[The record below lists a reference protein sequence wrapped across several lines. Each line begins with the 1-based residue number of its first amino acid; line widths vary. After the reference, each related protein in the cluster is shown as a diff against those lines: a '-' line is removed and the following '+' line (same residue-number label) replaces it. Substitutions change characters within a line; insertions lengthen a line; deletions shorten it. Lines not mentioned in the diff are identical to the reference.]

1 MGERFSGIDRLRLST
16 PTVGSM
22 TQIFHPSMNTFS
34 KVTIFGGLAIVAA
47 LTFGW
52 DRISRSPY
60 ITEADVVREQ
70 PVPFSH
76 EHHVSG
82 LGIDCR
88 FCHTTV
94 ETSAFAGL
102 PATEICMGCHSQ
114 IWKDS
119 PMLEPVRESYRTGR
133 PLKWT
138 RVHDLPDFV
147 YFNHSIHLAKGIGC
161 ESCHG
166 RVDKMPLMRRTA
178 SLQMGWCLDC
188 HDHPERQIR
197 DRDDVFRMGLT
208 RSDAREHGAEL
219 VREYGIDLKQLTD
232 CWICH
237 R

>member
-1 MGERFSGIDRLRLST
+1 MA
-16 PTVGSM
+16 
-22 TQIFHPSMNTFS
+22 QIFHPSMNTFS
-34 KVTIFGGLAIVAA
+34 KVTIFGGLFIVAA
-47 LTFGW
+47 AAFAW
-52 DRISRSPY
+52 DRIYRSSY
-60 ITEADVVREQ
+60 VTEADVVRDQ

-88 FCHTTV
+88 YCHTTV
-94 ETSAFAGL
+94 ETSAFAGI
-102 PATEICMGCHSQ
+102 PATEICMSCHSQ

-119 PMLEPVRESYRTGR
+119 PMLAPVRESYRTGR

-147 YFNHSIHLAKGIGC
+147 YFNHSIHVAKGIGC

-166 RVDKMPLMRRTA
+166 RVDQMPLMRRAHT
-178 SLQMGWCLDC
+178 LQMSWCLEC
-188 HDHPERQIR
+188 HGHPEEFVR
-197 DRDDVFRMGLT
+197 DREDIFHFGKAGET
-208 RSDAREHGAEL
+208 KAREHGEVL
-219 VREYGIDLKQLTD
+219 VKEYGIDRRQLLD